1 MISPQET
8 KDLISF
14 FKDIESITK
23 EERLVMGKEKVFKK
37 LFEEIGE
44 YAVASLGD
52 KNVTES
58 PRQELVDCMI
68 MLFSLFIL
76 EGGNLEF
83 LSEYGHEKL
92 NKWRMKYGKNSA

>member
-14 FKDIESITK
+14 FKDIENITK

-92 NKWRMKYGKNSA
+92 NKWRMKYGKNST